1 MKKVSPLENH
11 YRSPYIL
18 LAEYK
23 AQKRARQALALLKP
37 RRSINVLQ
45 DATNQSPPRG
55 DWNNKIE
62 SDRLFDPSIHKVE
75 IFRPGYDKK
84 NEDNVEN
91 NYKHII
97 RSHTTDNKRPAHSSP
112 TLRVNQVYITI
123 ICSMSL
129 CLDLYTHH
137 LLSCQD
143 IKKAVQQSNQQST
156 LIEEAL

>member
-62 SDRLFDPSIHKVE
+62 TDKLFDPSIHKVE
-75 IFRPGYDKK
+75 IFRPGLDKK
-84 NEDNVEN
+84 NEDNSENNN
-91 NYKHII
+91 NYKPIS
-97 RSHTTDNKRPAHSSP
+97 RSQSADNKRPAHSSP
-112 TLRVNQVYITI
+112 TLRFNQVYITI
-123 ICSMSL
+123 YIVCDFS
-129 CLDLYTHH
+129 
-137 LLSCQD
+137 
-143 IKKAVQQSNQQST
+143 
-156 LIEEAL
+156 